1 MSNYIQLAGLYE
13 QLASKLSDLA
23 ITHYELDSTY
33 EELDTLNQK
42 LTNSENQNKL
52 LLERCNTL
60 EEQITTKN
68 NVLHSKQNVIDILQ
82 NQINETLPFDSIE
95 LIYND
100 INIDILQEH
109 INYLMLLEKESEPF
123 VFEEIIA
130 NLNKLIELKK
140 EYDKAQENIRNESD
154 ERLREF

>member
-1 MSNYIQLAGLYE
+1 MPNYIELAALYE
-13 QLASKLSDLA
+13 QLASKSSDLA
-23 ITHYELDSTY
+23 STY
-33 EELDTLNQK
+33 YELDTLNQK
-42 LTNSENQNKL
+42 ITNSENQNKL

-82 NQINETLPFDSIE
+82 NQINKSLLFDSIE

-109 INYLMLLEKESEPF
+109 INYLMSLKEENAPF

-140 EYDKAQENIRNESD
+140 EYDKGQEGD
-154 ERLREF
+154 EGLREF

>member
-1 MSNYIQLAGLYE
+1 MPNYIQLAVLYE
-13 QLASKLSDLA
+13 QLSSKLSDLA
-23 ITHYELDSTY
+23 STY
-33 EELDTLNQK
+33 YELDTLNQK

-68 NVLHSKQNVIDILQ
+68 NVLHSQQNVIDTLQ

-109 INYLMLLEKESEPF
+109 INYLMLLKKENAPF
-123 VFEEIIA
+123 VFEEIIT

-140 EYDKAQENIRNESD
+140 EYDKGQESD

>member
-1 MSNYIQLAGLYE
+1 MPNYIQLAALYE

-23 ITHYELDSTY
+23 STYYELG
-33 EELDTLNQK
+33 TLNQK

-68 NVLHSKQNVIDILQ
+68 NVLHSKQNVIDIMQ
-82 NQINETLPFDSIE
+82 NQINKTLPFDSIE

-130 NLNKLIELKK
+130 NLNKVIEIRK
-140 EYDKAQENIRNESD
+140 EYDKGQESD

>member
-1 MSNYIQLAGLYE
+1 MPNYIQLGALYE
-13 QLASKLSDLA
+13 QLASRLSDLA
-23 ITHYELDSTY
+23 STHY
-33 EELDTLNQK
+33 ELDTLNQK

-60 EEQITTKN
+60 EELTTTKN
-68 NVLHSKQNVIDILQ
+68 NALHSKQNVIDILQ
-82 NQINETLPFDSIE
+82 NQINKTPSFDSIE

-100 INIDILQEH
+100 INIDIVQEH
-109 INYLMLLEKESEPF
+109 INYLMLLENENENKDESF

-140 EYDKAQENIRNESD
+140 EYDKGQESD